1 MPKRINFRKGLG
13 SLLFWSIISA
23 AFIGPGTV
31 TTAAKA
37 GAAFG
42 LELLWALTFSILATI
57 LLQEAAARLTIA
69 SGRSLGEL
77 IAEKYGAERIRWIK
91 WVLFLA
97 VAFGC
102 AAYQAGNLLGAV
114 EGLRLIRPEDKPI
127 MLLAIGL
134 LAALMLWQG
143 QYRTIANLLGLVVA
157 FMGAMFL
164 FVAVNSGVN
173 TSEVVQ
179 AMVLPQRN
187 PEAGLLIISL
197 IGTTIVPY
205 NLFLASGISQGQD
218 IREMR
223 VGLILAVV
231 IGGLISMGILIAG
244 TQVVG
249 TFDFDRLAAALSVQL
264 GDWAAYFFACGL
276 FAAGLTSSITAP
288 LAAAVTARSLFGQN
302 EERWRPRSRNF
313 RLVWGVVILIGLAF
327 SLTNTQPIPAIIAA
341 QAINGILLPVVAIFL
356 ILTVNDRRM
365 IPADYLNSR
374 WINLLMMLVLAVCC
388 FLGLNNILKALR
400 RIGFLEFLSDAMAY
414 GLVVGTTFLIVAWVG
429 WIILRKVRSDDN

>member
-264 GDWAAYFFACGL
+264 GDWAAYFFSCGL